1 MKLYE
6 LTGALEDLS
15 SMDMDDEAVKTSLE
29 CIQGDFNDKAVAIIK
44 LSENLSADTSAI
56 DAEIKRLQERKK
68 VIENRKNSL
77 REYLMHNMQAAN
89 IQKIECPLFTAS
101 LRKGIESVEII
112 DQSQIPDEFV
122 KVEVVTSPDKKAI
135 KAALSSGVDVPG
147 AALKRGETTIVIK

>member
-6 LTGALEDLS
+6 LTGALADLS

-56 DAEIKRLQERKK
+56 DIEIKRLQERKK

-77 REYLMHNMQAAN
+77 REYLLHNMQAAN

-101 LRKGIESVEII
+101 LRKGVESVEII

-135 KAALSSGVDVPG
+135 KAALSSGADVPG